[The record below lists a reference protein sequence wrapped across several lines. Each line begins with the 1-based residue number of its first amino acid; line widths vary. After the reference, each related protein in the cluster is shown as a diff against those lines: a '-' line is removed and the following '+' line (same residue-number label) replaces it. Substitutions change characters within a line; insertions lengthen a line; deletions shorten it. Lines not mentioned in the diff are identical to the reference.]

1 MQFQRLLFLKI
12 GDLSSTEIDL
22 TYNFLTTFDYEVFYD
37 VLTQM
42 EGGSGFVDVLA
53 SKQTFE

>member
-53 SKQTFE
+53 SKQTF